1 VSRMVRVIAMA
12 SLVLTLI
19 SWGFG
24 ISAMLHPVSCPGAF
38 IGCSENGEE
47 TSYYVGYLVDILT
60 LVVSILALMLSERR
74 PENAGKW
81 LFRMLLVVSLAFSPF
96 VLGFFLSIFLAT
108 FLPGYGIF
116 AFLLIPLC
124 INLTILARRVA

>member
-1 VSRMVRVIAMA
+1 
-12 SLVLTLI
+12 L
-19 SWGFG
+19 
-24 ISAMLHPVSCPGAF
+24 AF

-47 TSYYVGYLVDILT
+47 TSYYVGHLVDILT
-60 LVVSILALMLSERR
+60 LVVSILALILSERR

-96 VLGFFLSIFLAT
+96 VFGFFLSIFLAT

-124 INLTILARRVA
+124 INLIILVKRVA